1 MNLLRRLLPSSLG
14 GLTGLACV
22 LCCAI
27 PLLLAA
33 GVLGGAGWAFLGQIL
48 PGIAIALAALTALAF
63 WWARRRRS
71 AHAAGCAGGDCS
83 CSTTT
88 PNTTNS
94 VRS

>member
-1 MNLLRRLLPSSLG
+1 MIKTMRGLLPGSLG
-14 GLTGLACV
+14 GLTGVACA

-48 PGIAIALAALTALAF
+48 PALALALAAATALAW
-63 WWARRRRS
+63 WWAKRRP

-83 CSTTT
+83 CST
-88 PNTTNS
+88 PS
-94 VRS
+94 